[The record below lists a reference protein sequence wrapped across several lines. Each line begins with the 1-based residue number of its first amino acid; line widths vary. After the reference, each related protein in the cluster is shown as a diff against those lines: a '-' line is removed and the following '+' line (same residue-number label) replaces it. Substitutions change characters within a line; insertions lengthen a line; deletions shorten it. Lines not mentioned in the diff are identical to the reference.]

1 LRHFAGHHI
10 ELARIIKAELSAA
23 YDVRLYTDF
32 EAANRIVAELRAQ
45 PICHGGLYVR
55 SDDFRA
61 ANEQQRFVLTSSLR
75 KIDLSLLSPRTIFVM
90 HTVTIYQLAGL
101 AEWYSGLPPAHR
113 PKLFLQFQFQLEY
126 GVVRESDWPVA
137 LEVARESADTL
148 AQAGS
153 VTFATNTDLLK
164 DQLSRQLGHTWRLM
178 PLPTRW
184 PDQIKANPPTSGV
197 VFGFY
202 GGLRMEKGS
211 RILAEAL
218 SSFTTRYLDTNFI
231 VQAPPPENDETAL
244 QQLASIPHVEIVR
257 TKFKTKDSYF
267 EEFCR
272 SHFILLPYDPAN
284 YAVRTSTVFIEA
296 LGLGRPVITTN
307 GTWMAHQLRQ
317 RPEAGLVMASYSAGA
332 LFDCLEA
339 ARTAVLSQT
348 WKNELDPAIISA
360 NSAKAFCAA
369 LKKAVQD

>member
-1 LRHFAGHHI
+1 
-10 ELARIIKAELSAA
+10 
-23 YDVRLYTDF
+23 
-32 EAANRIVAELRAQ
+32 
-45 PICHGGLYVR
+45 
-55 SDDFRA
+55 
-61 ANEQQRFVLTSSLR
+61 
-75 KIDLSLLSPRTIFVM
+75 
-90 HTVTIYQLAGL
+90 
-101 AEWYSGLPPAHR
+101 
-113 PKLFLQFQFQLEY
+113 
-126 GVVRESDWPVA
+126 
-137 LEVARESADTL
+137 
-148 AQAGS
+148 
-153 VTFATNTDLLK
+153 
-164 DQLSRQLGHTWRLM
+164 
-178 PLPTRW
+178 
-184 PDQIKANPPTSGV
+184 
-197 VFGFY
+197 
-202 GGLRMEKGS
+202 MEKGS